1 MSATPERSPP
11 SSRALTVVG
20 AVVLGLVGLL
30 AGFVAATLVFSL
42 VVAFDPSLEQ
52 NRPLQGAIS
61 TIGMGIGLVSVAAFY
76 LERNGLSWSYL
87 RVRRP
92 TFRDLGWAVGVTVA
106 LFAALFAA
114 LVVVDQLGLAA
125 SEHSIAE
132 EAEQDPTILLP
143 LIPLAILVTGPAE
156 ELLYRGVIQTRL
168 REVFD
173 TAAAVVIAAAIFSVV
188 HVPAYGAAGGLDASL
203 FVTLGILFLLGSFLG
218 YAYERTDNLVVP
230 AVAHG
235 LFNAVMYGGNY
246 LSSMSLV

>member
-106 LFAALFAA
+106 LFAAL
-114 LVVVDQLGLAA
+114 VVVDQLGLAA

-173 TAAAVVIAAAIFSVV
+173 TAAAVVIAAAIFSIV
-188 HVPAYGAAGGLDASL
+188 HVPAYGATGGLDASL
-203 FVTLGILFLLGSFLG
+203 FITLGILFLLGSFLG